1 MRRNQQIINEEVTF
15 SEHEELVSVT
25 DTRGV
30 IQYANPEFCR
40 VAGFTE
46 CELIGKNHN
55 IVRHPDMPKAA
66 FADMWE
72 KLKAGKS
79 WRGAVKNR
87 CKDGRY
93 YWVDAFVTPVFKNGE
108 LTGYQSVRAVFPPE
122 TKQRAQT
129 LYASINSKGLPKQ
142 PIWQQMQFR
151 RAGFIVLSMLVA
163 FSALYYPLMS
173 FFIPLL
179 ALLCFAEELFILPR
193 ALNGKKE
200 KYDSVSRL
208 VYSGTDAVS
217 IMAFHE
223 SLHQG
228 RTKTILGRVADGAK
242 LLLSSSEEL
251 DDVSAKTLDGVQQQT
266 NELHQLATAMEE
278 MSVTIKEVAANTSD
292 TAAKVEGVHQDCRG
306 ATESMEQTRQAV
318 ATLADDVAQSSIAAN
333 ELSAEAEQIG
343 TITEEIQGIADQ
355 TNLLALNAAIEA
367 ARAGEHGRG
376 FAVVAEEVRAL
387 SSRTHAAT
395 EQIQSSMN
403 DIRSTLMSWS
413 ETMRESKLKADECVS
428 ETGATLVKIE
438 KIYNDV
444 SHISDLTIQISSA
457 AEEQGVVA
465 AEIAKN
471 VESINEVSNANQ
483 QLAHRVATQSGAINS
498 RASALASMPLSFAE
512 K

>member
-1 MRRNQQIINEEVTF
+1 VRRNQHLIDEEVSF
-15 SEHEELVSVT
+15 GEHEELVSVT

-40 VAGFTE
+40 VAGFSE
-46 CELIGKNHN
+46 SELIGKNHN

-66 FADMWE
+66 FSDMWE

-108 LTGYQSVRAVFPPE
+108 LTGYQSVRAVLPQQ
-122 TKQRAQT
+122 TKQRAEN
-129 LYASINSKGLPKQ
+129 LYANINTKGLPKQ
-142 PIWQQMQFR
+142 PVWQQMSFR
-151 RAGFIVLSMLVA
+151 RASFIVVSMLFA
-163 FSALYYPLMS
+163 FAALYYPLIS
-173 FFIPLL
+173 FLIPLL
-179 ALLCFAEELFILPR
+179 ALVCFAEELFILPK
-193 ALNGKKE
+193 ALHGKKE

-208 VYSGTDAVS
+208 VYSGSDAVS

-223 SLHQG
+223 SIHQG
-228 RTKTILGRVADGAK
+228 RTRTILGRVADGAN

-251 DDVSAKTLDGVQQQT
+251 DDVSAKTLDGVKQQT

-278 MSVTIKEVAANTSD
+278 MSVTIKDVAANTAD
-292 TAAKVEGVHQDCRG
+292 TAAKVEAVHLDCRG
-306 ATESMEQTRQAV
+306 ATESMEETRSAV
-318 ATLADDVAQSSIAAN
+318 ATLAKDVAQSSIAAN

-343 TITEEIQGIADQ
+343 AITEEIQGIADQ

-403 DIRSTLMSWS
+403 DIRSTLLTWS
-413 ETMRESKLKADECVS
+413 ETMQQSKDKADECVS
-428 ETGATLVKIE
+428 ETDTTLAKIE
-438 KIYNDV
+438 KIYNEV
-444 SHISDLTIQISSA
+444 SHIADLTMQISTA
-457 AEEQGVVA
+457 AEEQGAVA
-465 AEIAKN
+465 SEIAKN
-471 VESINEVSNANQ
+471 VESINEVSTSNQ
-483 QLAHRVATQSGAINS
+483 QLAHRVATQSGAINN